1 VSKAGVGTMKT
12 TQWEREEARRRAEE
26 RRRAESASN
35 N

>member
-1 VSKAGVGTMKT
+1 MAEILHTLSIEA
-12 TQWEREEARRRAEE
+12 QEREEARRRAEE